1 MSWSLI
7 KKNQSILG
15 AVEFWA
21 EHKTDDGRSYYYNS
35 KTQETT
41 WTKPKEM
48 SITHKKHSHAA
59 YKTHATEED
68 LRSLRTFRDK
78 KKYTKIGHDHL
89 RVGKTFQNEKV
100 LFSDLV
106 YRVIPPRHHK
116 PSVVEPA
123 KLVVTANAVYDV
135 NIAHAPGDNGS
146 LLPERRIPLRAIQHI
161 VLHKKHAVLTFRT
174 VHVKF
179 IHAIQYYNA
188 NYQLI
193 ANKIVRAHVVLTKTG
208 LKRKMNVFKVL
219 TSIEE
224 LATKESKKGAKGTG
238 MFGVS
243 SQMQAVAA
251 FRGGM
256 ATGKASHCN
265 YCQCEATGS
274 NTRRHGEFVYHIEC
288 DPRERAVAKNAKQ
301 KQIEKA
307 AAMKQSRTR
316 TIGHDDIHITG
327 TLSERRETER
337 QVELTRKQQA
347 KNQRQLE
354 YHTALQKIE
363 DEQKQKE
370 EERQLK
376 IK

>member
-1 MSWSLI
+1 MSWSLV
-7 KKNQSILG
+7 KKKQSILG
-15 AVEFWA
+15 AVGFWA
-21 EHKTDDGRSYYYNS
+21 EHTTDDGHPYFFNS

-48 SITHKKHSHAA
+48 SISHDAA
-59 YKTHATEED
+59 TED

-106 YRVIPPRHHK
+106 YRVIPSRHHK
-116 PSVVEPA
+116 PAVVEPA

-135 NIAHAPGDNGS
+135 NIAHAPGDKES

-161 VLHKKHAVLTFRT
+161 VLHKKHAVLTFRI

-188 NYQLI
+188 NYELI

-208 LKRKMNVFKVL
+208 LKRKMNAFNVL
-219 TSIEE
+219 ASIEE
-224 LATKESKKGAKGTG
+224 LATKEAKKGTKATG
-238 MFGVS
+238 MFGMA

-251 FRGGM
+251 FRGGLS
-256 ATGKASHCN
+256 TGKASHCN
-265 YCQCEATGS
+265 YCHLEATGS
-274 NTRRHGEFVYHIEC
+274 STRRHGEFVYHIEC

-301 KQIEKA
+301 KQIEEA

-327 TLSERRETER
+327 TLSERLETER
-337 QVELTRKQQA
+337 QVELARRQQA
-347 KNQRQLE
+347 KNQRQLV
-354 YHTALQKIE
+354 YDTALQKIE
-363 DEQKQKE
+363 QEQKQKE